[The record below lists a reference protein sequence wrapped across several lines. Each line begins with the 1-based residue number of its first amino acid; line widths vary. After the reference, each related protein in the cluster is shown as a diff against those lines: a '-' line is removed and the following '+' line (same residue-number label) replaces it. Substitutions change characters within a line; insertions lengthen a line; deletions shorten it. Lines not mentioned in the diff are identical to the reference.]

1 MDLNELLIF
10 IKVVELQSFTTAGKS
25 LGLQKSTISRKIAQL
40 EERLGVRLLNRTTRK
55 LSLTDVGQAHYQRC
69 REILRELEEAEL
81 AVTRSQSEPS
91 GILRVAMP
99 TELGQLIMGR
109 FMGEFIQ
116 RYPKIQIQAEL
127 SSRLVDI
134 VGEGF
139 DLAIRVNRM
148 EDSSLVCRR
157 LLNSPLRLYASAG
170 YLESHGTPAHPTDL
184 HSHKLMVI
192 EKDSQLQQ
200 TWAFK
205 HEDEEVHITARALL
219 SANSMTCC
227 REAMLTGLGI
237 ARLPMAYMK
246 EQVQSGAAVPLLT
259 EWEIE
264 PATIWA
270 VYSSRRLM
278 PTKLR
283 IFLDELVTFL
293 ENNKTEHFAASA
305 LMGIGNN

>member
-1 MDLNELLIF
+1 M
-10 IKVVELQSFTTAGKS
+10 VAGS
-25 LGLQKSTISRKIAQL
+25 IS
-40 EERLGVRLLNRTTRK
+40 
-55 LSLTDVGQAHYQRC
+55 
-69 REILRELEEAEL
+69 
-81 AVTRSQSEPS
+81 
-91 GILRVAMP
+91 
-99 TELGQLIMGR
+99 
-109 FMGEFIQ
+109 
-116 RYPKIQIQAEL
+116 
-127 SSRLVDI
+127 
-134 VGEGF
+134 
-139 DLAIRVNRM
+139 
-148 EDSSLVCRR
+148 
-157 LLNSPLRLYASAG
+157 
-170 YLESHGTPAHPTDL
+170 HPTDL

-205 HEDEEVHITARALL
+205 HEDEEVHITARAVL